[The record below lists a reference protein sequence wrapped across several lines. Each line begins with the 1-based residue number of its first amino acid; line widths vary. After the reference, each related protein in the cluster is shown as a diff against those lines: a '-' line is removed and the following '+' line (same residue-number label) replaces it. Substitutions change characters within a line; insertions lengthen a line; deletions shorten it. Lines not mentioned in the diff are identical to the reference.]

1 MITRLFSRMF
11 DAVQAE
17 EDELLKQVQS
27 DLNTAAKEG
36 KVDTEQLSYESSPKE
51 GVINVVDKGNNE
63 VTQFVPE
70 DDGFLMKSDDQSY
83 LIPKLTE
90 AIEKLNE
97 KIDNIEKPEVKE
109 PGNGTEA
116 PSSAERTDDSEGK
129 PKPKEEK
136 PAEPSKKEKSE
147 SAAHPDQKVVIPIDG
162 EFRIGYIIEEQDSG
176 KVKVKVPSLDLF
188 VTILKSSIPSVQ
200 SISAS
205 EQEEKPKRTVDEYQT
220 FSRKFVAKGKQRSFS
235 AKSDKRNFVAKGKQR
250 NFSTG
255 TYAIFVDLGNSNM
268 EPYAKAD
275 NPFNIKEKDKCLKD
289 GFKSL
294 DEANAYIN
302 DNQKELRQQ
311 IRQLNR
317 RNFVAK

>member
-147 SAAHPDQKVVIPIDG
+147 SAAHPDQKVVVPIDG
-162 EFRIGYIIEEQDSG
+162 EFKIGYIIEELQGG
-176 KVKVKVPSLDLF
+176 KVKVKIPSLGVFITVNKD
-188 VTILKSSIPSVQ
+188 SIPSTTN
-200 SISAS
+200 I
-205 EQEEKPKRTVDEYQT
+205 EEKNECDTKPKRTVDEYQT
-220 FSRKFVAKGKQRSFS
+220 FSRKFVAKGKL
-235 AKSDKRNFVAKGKQR
+235 RNFSTKRKQR

-275 NPFNIKEKDKCLKD
+275 NPFNVEEKDKCLKN

-302 DNQKELRQQ
+302 SHQKELRQQ